1 MPNSGSLSSMLEF
14 CQGIIDRFIEFPD
27 GPSFEEMA
35 LECLAALHPP
45 TYVHSMM
52 VAKLSVYLCQRLI
65 DRYPEWLVGAL
76 GCESTREVVQN
87 RAALEDFT
95 DHAARCHDVGKLS
108 IIDTVFV
115 YGRNLLDMEFDLI
128 RTHPRTGYDV
138 LRKHESTRD
147 YADIALYHHRFY
159 NDSAGYPDDCLASDS
174 PLKPVIDIVHIAD
187 CLDAATDPVGRT
199 YRSSKTLETVIR
211 EFENGKGLCY
221 ADWVTDL
228 FAGEELQNKLRRY
241 LSEGRRDNYR
251 MTYFLLRDMQK
262 GTDKED

>member
-1 MPNSGSLSSMLEF
+1 MVAQISRCIADCAIETCPEHLTGVLGTQSPEEVKERKEELLA
-14 CQGIIDRFIEFPD
+14 FIYH
-27 GPSFEEMA
+27 
-35 LECLAALHPP
+35 AAL
-45 TYVHSMM
+45 
-52 VAKLSVYLCQRLI
+52 
-65 DRYPEWLVGAL
+65 
-76 GCESTREVVQN
+76 
-87 RAALEDFT
+87 
-95 DHAARCHDVGKLS
+95 CHDFGKLS

-228 FAGEELQNKLRRY
+228 LADEELQNRLRRY

-262 GTDKED
+262 GSEKD